1 MNERCMYVTSC
12 QEEDEDD
19 FRCAEV
25 MGDEQLDF
33 DLFCEHTLMVG
44 LKSRDVSRRDVL
56 RTCESWISRA

>member
-1 MNERCMYVTSC
+1 MYVTSC

-44 LKSRDVSRRDVL
+44 LRSCDVSRRDGTYV
-56 RTCESWISRA
+56 RVPGITCVTDD